1 MYWAMHTPNIKQKIA
16 LPKGNRKN
24 YRKSYTSFIYYA
36 NRADQATC
44 QRSSFRAIMAE
55 WLAGWNRVPGGIE
68 SQLCLFFGSI
78 LAICSMRIALSF
90 CQFEY
95 TLSPPPPPLVSA
107 TTTQLCPVAAV
118 DQGPDASQG
127 QGQRSTRVEGRLR
140 RSVLCSL
147 PYPRRSNHHVFQR
160 TIR

>member
-1 MYWAMHTPNIKQKIA
+1 VYWAMHTPNIKQKIA
-16 LPKGNRKN
+16 LPKGNQKIIGNPTQLYISREPG
-24 YRKSYTSFIYYA
+24 KSSHLPAQFFPS
-36 NRADQATC
+36 NHGRMVS
-44 QRSSFRAIMAE
+44 RLESSPR
-55 WLAGWNRVPGGIE
+55 WDRVPA
-68 SQLCLFFGSI
+68 LPFFLGQSF
-78 LAICSMRIALSF
+78 AICSMRIALSF